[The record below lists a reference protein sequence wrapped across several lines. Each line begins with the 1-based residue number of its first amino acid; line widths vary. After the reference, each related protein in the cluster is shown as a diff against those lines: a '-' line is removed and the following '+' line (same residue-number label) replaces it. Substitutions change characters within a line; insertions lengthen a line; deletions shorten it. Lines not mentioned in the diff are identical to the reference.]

1 MTTKTKTLAVIIGTL
16 TVVSTASYLVVN
28 AITSN
33 EKSEDV
39 VYIDKSAVISSVSD
53 VTTTAT
59 TQNQKEVVTT
69 TMVTTSEPILTTTIT
84 EPTTVTTATT
94 VATMAETTETEI
106 TTTTLQPKQIIVEG
120 LTVETVSVSCLKVEW
135 KAEENRH
142 YSISCAGYGS
152 AYFSFKQ
159 SNVCYITGLRENSEY
174 AISVTPLLNE
184 ETESSNDY
192 QCVTSDI
199 TGHTQ
204 AVEVIEEFPYE
215 EGWTS
220 CFAGERAGGLT
231 RQPSSGAIHGSFL
244 DTITN
249 TGIRRF
255 ENGDYCCAMG
265 LYYGVVGDRFL
276 IELENGQQF
285 TVRICDSKGWADDAD
300 GDGEPD
306 GRFHWFGDY
315 GKCIVEFIYDD
326 DNFPPCVAYSGSW
339 GYYNWEGMDLCS
351 NILSIKK
358 INY

>member
-1 MTTKTKTLAVIIGTL
+1 MTAKTKTLAVIIGTL
-16 TVVSTASYLVVN
+16 TVVSTASYFVTN

-33 EKSEDV
+33 EKDEDV
-39 VYIDKSAVISSVSD
+39 AYVDKTAVISAVSD
-53 VTTTAT
+53 TTTT
-59 TQNQKEVVTT
+59 VPVQEVVTT
-69 TMVTTSEPILTTTIT
+69 TMVTTSEPILTTATTTVT
-84 EPTTVTTATT
+84 EPTTTTTVTTTET
-94 VATMAETTETEI
+94 TMAETEA
-106 TTTTLQPKQIIVEG
+106 TTTTTVFEPKQIVVEG

-135 KAEENRH
+135 TAEENRH

-159 SNVCYITGLRENSEY
+159 NNVCYITGLRENSEY
-174 AISVTPLLNE
+174 AITVTPLLNE
-184 ETESSNDY
+184 EENPNDY

-204 AVEVIEEFPYE
+204 AVEVIQEFPYE

-220 CFAGERAGGLT
+220 CFAGERASGLT
-231 RQPSSGAIHGSFL
+231 RQPSSGAIYGSIL

-265 LYYGVVGDRFL
+265 LYYGTVGDRFL

-300 GDGEPD
+300 GDGIPD

-326 DNFPPCVAYSGSW
+326 DNFPACVAYSGSW